1 MRKKT
6 ADDKLPKDE
15 ADIAAYFEGRAQV
28 ATPAGT
34 LDPVNDNCYKN
45 EMEDISI
52 PFDEYIGQYVRV
64 PFGEQTAAVKILN
77 KHKKFDSNL
86 KGGTDVYT
94 ARLPDGSEREYTK
107 NMVAENLFAQCDGDG
122 NVIRLIDEIIDHAS
136 DVTAT
141 KLADGQYF
149 DEKTNSHKQR
159 KNLKGWKL
167 LVKWKDKC

>member
-1 MRKKT
+1 M
-6 ADDKLPKDE
+6 
-15 ADIAAYFEGRAQV
+15 
-28 ATPAGT
+28 
-34 LDPVNDNCYKN
+34 
-45 EMEDISI
+45 
-52 PFDEYIGQYVRV
+52 
-64 PFGEQTAAVKILN
+64 
-77 KHKKFDSNL
+77 
-86 KGGTDVYT
+86 YT

-167 LVKWKDKC
+167 LVK